1 MAYINSI
8 HLLVDLYGSSAEI
21 LNDAPLIEGVVREV
35 VERVQAQVLNM
46 HSQSMDPQGVIV
58 VVALSQSH
66 LTIHTWPEAGYAAV
80 DLFFCSDEPERISSI
95 SELLCDRLGSE
106 RFEEWKLNRG
116 RGEPGTST
124 ITSRRGESKGEKG
137 NGK

>member
-1 MAYINSI
+1 MAQTNSI
-8 HLLVDLYGSSAEI
+8 HLLVDLYGSSAEV
-21 LNDAPLIEGVVREV
+21 LNDALLIEGVAGEV

-46 HSQSMDPQGVIV
+46 HSQSMHPQGVIV

-80 DLFFCSDEPERISSI
+80 DLFFCSGETERVSSI
-95 SELLCDRLGSE
+95 SELLCDRLGAD

-116 RGEPGTST
+116 SGEPGAST
-124 ITSRRGESKGEKG
+124 ISSRRGGKG